1 MSELVLETEYL
12 FFTVASVATLL
23 VVILSWRVL
32 QSKKDT
38 QRGSEENQGDG
49 DDQVKGK
56 HSEDELADVDNLLI
70 KSSELK
76 ILDSKDLQKLQE
88 GEDQGSPSKSS
99 EDPNVKRVRAK
110 ELEEELVKEMTD
122 SQLDEERRVREEQ
135 LAAIFKLM
143 EENQDRFGV
152 DSVEDVKSQY
162 KLYA

>member
-1 MSELVLETEYL
+1 M
-12 FFTVASVATLL
+12 
-23 VVILSWRVL
+23 
-32 QSKKDT
+32 
-38 QRGSEENQGDG
+38 
-49 DDQVKGK
+49 KGK

-122 SQLDEERRVREEQ
+122 SQLDEERR
-135 LAAIFKLM
+135 
-143 EENQDRFGV
+143 
-152 DSVEDVKSQY
+152 
-162 KLYA
+162 